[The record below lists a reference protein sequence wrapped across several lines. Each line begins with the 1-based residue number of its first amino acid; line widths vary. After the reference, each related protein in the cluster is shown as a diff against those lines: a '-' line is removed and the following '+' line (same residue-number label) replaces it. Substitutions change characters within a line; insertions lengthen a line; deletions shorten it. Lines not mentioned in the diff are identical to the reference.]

1 MVMMRRRVRMMMMRR
16 MMWRTH
22 LLPLAASGLERS
34 RPLRGGGLATSA
46 ATAEAMATSAASAP
60 QAAVA
65 ACDCRCDSGGVVR
78 LTDGAPELPDWWPGP
93 ARWMPCMCTSCGPA
107 ARDGGRRC
115 AIEVHPIVVLGRG
128 KLICEDCWVSCE
140 TRRKRTAAAADAG
153 CCTKRLRSNAEATTT
168 TRQR

>member
-1 MVMMRRRVRMMMMRR
+1 M
-16 MMWRTH
+16 
-22 LLPLAASGLERS
+22 
-34 RPLRGGGLATSA
+34 
-46 ATAEAMATSAASAP
+46 
-60 QAAVA
+60 
-65 ACDCRCDSGGVVR
+65 
-78 LTDGAPELPDWWPGP
+78 TDEAPELPDWWPGP

-115 AIEVHPIVVLGRG
+115 AIEVHPLVVLGRG